1 MVASLRSISRLST
14 MAKTVRR
21 GKSTRMTR
29 RVRRKYVPSYL
40 TKNDAVLQEASIHN
54 SKNRPKLKSAKSRRS
69 SWAANFERKYGRKI
83 TDIGFIRSK
92 ILRKP
97 GIDGVLSKGR
107 AAYYTSGS
115 RPNQT
120 QHSWAYARLAS
131 VIMGGPARKVDMK
144 LWKGN
149 RI

>member
-1 MVASLRSISRLST
+1 

-21 GKSTRMTR
+21 RKSSLMTR

-40 TKNDAVLQEASIHN
+40 TRKDAARQEKSIRQG
-54 SKNRPKLKSAKSRRS
+54 KDRPRLKSARSRRS
-69 SWAANFERKYGRKI
+69 SWAKRFETKYGRKI
-83 TDIGFIRSK
+83 TDLAFINKR

-97 GIDGVLSKGR
+97 GTDGVLAKGR

-144 LWKGN
+144 LWKEH
-149 RI
+149 RV

>member
-1 MVASLRSISRLST
+1 
-14 MAKTVRR
+14 MAKTIRR
-21 GKSTRMTR
+21 RKGSRLTR
-29 RVRRKYVPSYL
+29 RIKRKYIPSYL
-40 TKNDAVLQEASIHN
+40 SKKDAALQEASIH
-54 SKNRPKLKSAKSRRS
+54 KGKDRPKLKSAKSRRS
-69 SWAANFERKYGRKI
+69 SWAAKYERKYGRKI
-83 TDIGFIRSK
+83 TDLGFISSR
-92 ILRKP
+92 ILRKS

-144 LWKGN
+144 LWK
-149 RI
+149 RYKV